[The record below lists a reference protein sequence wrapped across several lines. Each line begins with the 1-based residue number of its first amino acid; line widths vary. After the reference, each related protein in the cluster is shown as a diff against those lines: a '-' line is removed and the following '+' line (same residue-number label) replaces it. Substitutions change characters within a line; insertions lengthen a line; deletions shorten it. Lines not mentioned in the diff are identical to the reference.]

1 MDITVVNIPQ
11 QRFEQL
17 FFAFDVNMDGY
28 IDQSELNTLI
38 HKSHSLFDTLTLESF
53 GSLIVQLSIAMDTNN
68 DLLISYNEVLSLFGA
83 Y

>member
-53 GSLIVQLSIAMDTNN
+53 GSLIVALSIVMDTNS
-68 DLLISYNEVLSLFGA
+68 DLLISYSEVLSLFGA